1 MIPVRMMMSS
11 AHDPNGPNPQVGK
24 LQTEQARMAVRVKAA
39 RESARGAEAR
49 MQQLQGRITATEQED
64 EALQCGTLLCC
75 LAA

>member
-49 MQQLQGRITATEQED
+49 MQLQGRITATEQED

>member
-1 MIPVRMMMSS
+1 MMMSS